1 MGLTKT
7 EGYTPGQ
14 IALAKLAKALG
25 HPARIAIIQH
35 LLKIR
40 SCICGDIVESL
51 PLAQPTVSQHLREL
65 KEAGLIKGTIHGTA
79 ACYCV
84 DTERWNEMIT
94 TLKNIIGCSD
104 TAPSDS
110 DTFCC

>member
-7 EGYTPGQ
+7 EGYTSDQ
-14 IALAKLAKALG
+14 IALAKMAKALG

-40 SCICGDIVESL
+40 SCICGDLVESL

-65 KEAGLIKGTIHGTA
+65 KEAGLIKGTITGTA

-84 DTERWNEMIT
+84 DAERWSEFMT
-94 TLKNIIGCSD
+94 TLNNISTGSD

-110 DTFCC
+110 NPVCC